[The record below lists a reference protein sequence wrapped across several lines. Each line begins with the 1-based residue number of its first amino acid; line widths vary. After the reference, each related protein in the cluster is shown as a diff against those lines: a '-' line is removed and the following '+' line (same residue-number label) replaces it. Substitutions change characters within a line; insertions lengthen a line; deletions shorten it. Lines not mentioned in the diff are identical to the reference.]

1 MPPAQTNRRAHPRFE
16 TSLSVE
22 IYLADD
28 VVHGVAKNL
37 SLGGLGVGVDR
48 TLPAQQQVGLSMF
61 LTEEG
66 IEDELTD
73 PLNVRGEIIWC
84 TEDQGAFLAGL
95 RFFSLQPKEQER
107 LQHFLRRL
115 TGQG

>member
-1 MPPAQTNRRAHPRFE
+1 MPGEQNRRAHPRYN

-22 IYLADD
+22 IYTGDD

-37 SLGGLGVGVDR
+37 SLGGLGVRVDR
-48 TLPAQQQVGLSMF
+48 EFPVQTQVGVSMF

-66 IEDELTD
+66 IEDELTE

-84 TEDQGAFLAGL
+84 TADKNTFLAGL
-95 RFFSLQPKEQER
+95 RFFPLQPAEQER
-107 LQHFLRRL
+107 VQHFLRRL
-115 TGQG
+115 TGQA

>member
-1 MPPAQTNRRAHPRFE
+1 MPPAPPNRRAHQRYE

-22 IYLADD
+22 IYTAED

-37 SLGGLGVGVDR
+37 SLGGLGVGLDR

-84 TEDQGAFLAGL
+84 TEDKGQFLAGL
-95 RFFSLQPKEQER
+95 RFSPLQPKEQER
-107 LQHFLRRL
+107 IQHFLRRL
-115 TGQG
+115 TQG